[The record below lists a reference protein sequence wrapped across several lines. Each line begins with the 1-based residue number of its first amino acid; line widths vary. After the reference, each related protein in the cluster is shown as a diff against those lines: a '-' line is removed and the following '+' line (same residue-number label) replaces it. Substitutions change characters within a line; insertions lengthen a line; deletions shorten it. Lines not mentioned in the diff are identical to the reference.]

1 MMSVKMRWRLL
12 LTTALV
18 TAPAAGCVVGD
29 GTGSATGP
37 LWMLGCLEGGDD
49 GTPTMPVAYDLQP
62 KYFVGEPIE
71 DLSSPPENRIIIRMQ
86 HNGNA
91 QEITDTLYFDIPNS
105 REVAQ
110 CLRGQ
115 TSAGVPQWDT
125 TTGTVYVPPSPLPP
139 ITEPWCEPAVA
150 PPLGSGLPRIHLVPG
165 GPVRA
170 SFTPLGTCVSTQH
183 PPAIVTITGVAVD
196 GFIDFLDFGGVYQNS
211 LPPDQRMGI
220 DLDFKINFGDRL
232 RANFDISTLG
242 DDRVL
247 TAQLAGINVPPE
259 PVIGGEMSGN
269 FDFYLARGQGAQ
281 TFP

>member
-1 MMSVKMRWRLL
+1 MFDVKMRWRLL
-12 LTTALV
+12 MTTALV

-29 GTGSATGP
+29 GTGSATGM
-37 LWMLGCLEGGDD
+37 LWMLGCLEAGDY
-49 GTPTMPVAYDLQP
+49 GSMAAPQPYDLQP

-71 DLSSPPENRIIIRMQ
+71 DLSSPPANRLIIRMQ

-115 TSAGVPQWDT
+115 TVNGVPQWDST
-125 TTGTVYVPPSPLPP
+125 TTGSVFPGVMG
-139 ITEPWCEPAVA
+139 PWCEPPVA
-150 PPLGSGLPRIHLVPG
+150 PPDGTGFPRIHLVPG
-165 GPVRA
+165 GPVKA

-183 PPAIVTITGVAVD
+183 PPAIVSITGVGQD
-196 GFIDFLDFGGVYQNS
+196 GWIDFQDFGGAFENS
-211 LPPDQRMGI
+211 TAPDARTPVES
-220 DLDFKINFGDRL
+220 DFKVNFGDRL
-232 RANFDISTLG
+232 RANFNITMMG

-247 TAQLAGINVPPE
+247 TAIIQGDNVPPMA
-259 PVIGGEMSGN
+259 VIGGTLQGN
-269 FDFYLARGQGAQ
+269 FDFNLQRGQGAQ